1 MCGRDCF
8 LKTCKIIQE
17 FHMKAGAYFRQTGKL
32 PLIGFLMAIAYW
44 VVEGLIHE
52 FFFEQRSFADGLL
65 PSDWNELWMRLLISM
80 SFFGFSLYA
89 SVIVARRK
97 YVEEQLRDSRELYR
111 TLAESAEDSI
121 FILNR
126 DLTVKYANRS
136 AARQLGKVADEI
148 SGRQLCEF
156 FDPDVYGAQRRHV
169 ERVFETGSTV
179 NTEEKFAFAGQQ
191 LWLNTTLVP
200 IEDETHGVGAVM
212 GISRDI
218 TARKKAEELLREER
232 DRARKY
238 LDAAGVIFLILDAG
252 RNVTLINRKGC
263 EVLGYEE
270 LEIVGRDWFENFLPE
285 RIKAGTMDV
294 FESLFSGDGQPAEYH
309 ENAVVAKGGVERLI
323 AWHNVAL
330 RDTDGKVTV
339 VLSSGEDITE
349 KRLAEETLRERFE
362 ELERFR
368 KATVKRELR
377 IQELKDKVLELE
389 KRMAQ

>member
-1 MCGRDCF
+1 
-8 LKTCKIIQE
+8 
-17 FHMKAGAYFRQTGKL
+17 
-32 PLIGFLMAIAYW
+32 MAIAYW

-52 FFFEQRSFADGLL
+52 FFFEERSFADGLL

-126 DLTVKYANRS
+126 DLTVKYTNRS

-169 ERVFETGSTV
+169 ERVLETGAIV
-179 NTEEKFAFAGQQ
+179 NSEEKFSFSGRQ

-200 IEDETHGVGAVM
+200 IEDENHWVGAVM

-238 LDAAGVIFLILDAG
+238 LDAAGVIFLILDAN
-252 RNVTLINRKGC
+252 RKVTLINRKGC

-270 LEIVGRDWFENFLPE
+270 HEIVGRDWFENFLPE
-285 RIKAGTMDV
+285 RIKAETMDV
-294 FESLFSGDGQPAEYH
+294 FESLFNGDCRPEEYH
-309 ENAVVAKGGVERLI
+309 ENTVVAKDGAERLI

-339 VLSSGEDITE
+339 ILSSGEDITE

-368 KATVKRELR
+368 KVTVERELR
-377 IQELKDKVLELE
+377 IQELKEKVSELE
-389 KRMAQ
+389 KRVTTGAASAPKDRWL

>member
-1 MCGRDCF
+1 
-8 LKTCKIIQE
+8 
-17 FHMKAGAYFRQTGKL
+17 MKAGSYFHQTDKL
-32 PLIGFLMAIAYW
+32 PLIGFFMAIAYW

-52 FFFEQRSFADGLL
+52 FFFEERSFADAML

-89 SVIVARRK
+89 SGIVARRR
-97 YVEEQLRDSRELYR
+97 YVEEQLRDSRELYK

-136 AARQLGKVADEI
+136 AAGKLGKVADEI
-148 SGRQLCEF
+148 SGRRLCEF
-156 FDPDVYGAQRRHV
+156 LEPDVYGSQRCHV
-169 ERVFETGSTV
+169 ERVFETGSPV
-179 NTEEKFAFAGQQ
+179 NSEEKLALDGRQ
-191 LWLNTTLVP
+191 LWFNTTFVP
-200 IEDETHGVGAVM
+200 IEDENYGVGAVM

-218 TARKKAEELLREER
+218 TARKKVEELLREER
-232 DRARKY
+232 DRASKY

-252 RNVTLINRKGC
+252 RKVTLINRKGC

-270 LEIVGRDWFENFLPE
+270 HEIIGRDWFENFLPE
-285 RIKAGTMDV
+285 RMKGGTMDV
-294 FESLFSGDGQPAEYH
+294 FESLLSGDGRPFEYH

-330 RDTDGKVTV
+330 RGTDGKVTV

-368 KATVKRELR
+368 KVTVERELR
-377 IQELKDKVLELE
+377 IQELKEKVFELE
-389 KRMAQ
+389 KRVAAGTTSAPETDGL